1 MIKVVLRRISILGL
15 SIVCVLALAAC
26 TNSKKEDEA
35 YKHSKALPPLEVPP
49 DLITPK
55 QDANTAIPVLPPAA
69 PAAPAPAATPVTTP
83 PAIVEQTTAPAQAV
97 TPTSTLHV
105 EKQGAQ
111 RWLVVPAPVDQVWQR
126 VKDFLVEKGFTVAKE
141 DEKAGTLETD
151 WRGGEQPAAGE
162 KDLDAAL
169 KSGLQNKYKL
179 RIETGR
185 VAGTSEVTVSHLG
198 LQKITTDGKPQWQ
211 PRASDPMLE
220 ADLLDQLRDF
230 FKGEGTAPA
239 ADSDLPAVKATVST
253 DSTTSVSTLTLNE
266 EFDHA
271 WRRIG
276 LALGRSGFVIV
287 DRNRSDGV
295 YLIRLGTAF
304 KEDAKAGFIA
314 RLFGSNA
321 GDPNERYRIHV
332 KDRGDESTV
341 IVEHPGGAP
350 VHTSIGERILDRLK
364 AKME

>member
-1 MIKVVLRRISILGL
+1 MIKVVLRRLSILGL

-55 QDANTAIPVLPPAA
+55 EDASTAIPDLPAA
-69 PAAPAPAATPVTTP
+69 PAASATAAAPGTTP

-97 TPTSTLHV
+97 PAANTLHT

-141 DEKAGTLETD
+141 EEKAGILETD
-151 WRGGEQPAAGE
+151 WRGGEQSAAE
-162 KDLDAAL
+162 QKDLDAAL

-185 VAGTSEVTVSHLG
+185 VAGTSEVSVSHLG
-198 LQKITTDGKPQWQ
+198 LQKVVTDGKAEWQ
-211 PRASDPMLE
+211 PRASDPMLA
-220 ADLLDQLRDF
+220 ADLLDRLRDF
-230 FKGEGTAPA
+230 FQSEGTVPA
-239 ADSDLPAVKATVST
+239 VDSVLPAVKAKVST
-253 DSTTSVSTLTLNE
+253 DTTTSVSTLTLNE

-276 LALGRSGFVIV
+276 LALGRSGFVIM

-304 KEDAKAGFIA
+304 KEDSKAGFFA
-314 RLFGSNA
+314 RLFGSSGA
-321 GDPNERYRIHV
+321 DPDERYRIHV

>member
-1 MIKVVLRRISILGL
+1 MNKVVLRRYSILGL
-15 SIVCVLALAAC
+15 SLVCVLALAAC

-49 DLITPK
+49 DLITPAE
-55 QDANTAIPVLPPAA
+55 DANTAIPAVPAAA
-69 PAAPAPAATPVTTP
+69 PAAAPGSTPPALVEQATAPEKAAPAAS
-83 PAIVEQTTAPAQAV
+83 A
-97 TPTSTLHV
+97 LHV

-111 RWLVVPAPVDQVWQR
+111 RWLVVPAPVDQVWRR
-126 VKDFLVEKGFTVAKE
+126 VKDFLVEKGFTLAKE

-162 KDLDAAL
+162 KDLDAVL
-169 KSGLQNKYKL
+169 KSGLKNKYKL

-198 LQKITTDGKPQWQ
+198 LQKVVIDGKPQWQ
-211 PRASDPMLE
+211 PRVSDPMLE
-220 ADLLDQLRDF
+220 ADLLDQLRNF
-230 FKGEGTAPA
+230 FQNEGAAPA
-239 ADSDLPAVKATVST
+239 ADSDLPAVKAKVST
-253 DSTTSVSTLTLNE
+253 DTTTSVSTLTLNE
-266 EFDHA
+266 EFDRA

-295 YLIRLGTAF
+295 YLIRLGAAF

-321 GDPNERYRIHV
+321 GDPDERYRVHV
-332 KDRGDESTV
+332 EGRGDESAV

-350 VHTSIGERILDRLK
+350 VHTGIGERILDRLK

>member
-1 MIKVVLRRISILGL
+1 MIKVVLRRFSVLGL
-15 SIVCVLALAAC
+15 SLLCVMALAAC
-26 TNSKKEDEA
+26 TNSKKEDQA

-49 DLITPK
+49 DLIIPT
-55 QDANTAIPVLPPAA
+55 QDANTAIPEL
-69 PAAPAPAATPVTTP
+69 PAPAASAPSAAPGTTP
-83 PAIVEQTTAPAQAV
+83 PAILEQTTAPAQAV
-97 TPTSTLHV
+97 TAANTLHV

-111 RWLVVPAPVDQVWQR
+111 RWLVVPAPMDQVWQR

-151 WRGGEQPAAGE
+151 WRGGDQQAAGQ

-169 KSGLQNKYKL
+169 KSALQNKFKL

-198 LQKITTDGKPQWQ
+198 LQKVMVDGKPEWQ
-211 PRASDPMLE
+211 PRVLDPMLE
-220 ADLLDQLRDF
+220 ADLLDQLRNF
-230 FKGEGTAPA
+230 FQSEATAPA
-239 ADSDLPAVKATVST
+239 ADSDLPAVKAIVTT
-253 DSTTSVSTLTLNE
+253 DTTTSISTLTLNE

-276 LALGRSGFVIV
+276 LTLGRSGFVIM

-314 RLFGSNA
+314 RLFGSNG
-321 GDPNERYRIHV
+321 GDPDERYRVHV
-332 KDRGDESTV
+332 KDRGDECVV

-350 VHTSIGERILDRLK
+350 VRTSIGERILDRLK
-364 AKME
+364 DKME